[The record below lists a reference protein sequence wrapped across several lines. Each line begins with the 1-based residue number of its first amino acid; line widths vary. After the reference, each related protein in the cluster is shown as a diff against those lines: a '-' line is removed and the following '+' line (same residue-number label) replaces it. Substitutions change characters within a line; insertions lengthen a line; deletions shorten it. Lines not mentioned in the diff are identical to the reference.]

1 MSRRAMHERLSF
13 RLADMAGFIR
23 AIKGIYSPT
32 SPVARAAADVT
43 QALKRLRSALA
54 AEAKSE
60 AVADVYFRP

>member
-1 MSRRAMHERLSF
+1 MSRRAMHKRLSF

-32 SPVARAAADVT
+32 SPVAQAAADVT